1 MNYDIV
7 CQIWYKNTLK
17 KNKCNVISDS
27 EIEEDEVD
35 EEGEGVR
42 NFSRTSVEDDK
53 EKGEAVRN
61 QLGTSIDTSLFARK
75 IFHVYSPKKNDV
87 ANRNR

>member
-1 MNYDIV
+1 MW
-7 CQIWYKNTLK
+7 QIWYKNTLK

-27 EIEEDEVD
+27 EIEDDEVD
-35 EEGEGVR
+35 EEEGVR

-75 IFHVYSPKKNDV
+75 IFHVYSHKKNYV
-87 ANRNR
+87 ANRNH